1 MSEPVTFSETDV
13 LNQMRKINSIDLI
26 NASPKERDKIKND
39 MQKLYTKYK
48 DNRKNDTFTVSIIQA
63 IKGFEDKNPGL
74 KVIDNYDDYQQI
86 FGPRTVDATNPQ
98 AYGPTYK
105 RWGGKKRTCKYKKSK
120 KCNWSKKRKTKKH
133 KQKIRR

>member
-1 MSEPVTFSETDV
+1 MSESDIFSTNV
-13 LNQMRKINSIDLI
+13 LKQMREINSIDLR
-26 NASPKERDKIKND
+26 NATPGERDIIKND

-48 DNRKNDTFTVSIIQA
+48 NNRTNDKFTVSIIQA
-63 IKGFEDKNPGL
+63 MKGFEDKNPGL

-105 RWGGKKRTCKYKKSK
+105 RWGVKREHV
-120 KCNWSKKRKTKKH
+120 NIKRV
-133 KQKIRR
+133 